1 MSVAS
6 VEPKTSSII
15 FTGSGSE
22 YFRIWIVNLI
32 LSYLT
37 LGIYSA
43 WAKVRREKY
52 FHQNTQLDGASL
64 DYHGQPLKILV
75 GRIVGLGL
83 LAISTKSPYPVLG
96 YFALAVV
103 ILAFPFFMQ
112 RSLRFRFKNSS
123 YRGLRFGFTGSV
135 KTAYRTLIPFMV
147 VPTIYALAVAFT
159 VLFPQNAKAIWDG
172 LSSAGSVWITLG
184 AILIAAGYFA
194 FMPLLQGTWRR
205 FTINHAMFG
214 FVKGQTNI
222 ALRKYINIHATAG
235 LVFTFFSG
243 FAITALYFI
252 PAPTDNYSK
261 ASDKILPL
269 VLYGPWIAAAGYL
282 GLLATRAAITARIQN
297 YNWNGNTLV
306 LTQGNRWL
314 AEFKS
319 DLSVTK
325 YSLLI
330 VKNWILI
337 IITLGLYRPFAVV
350 SAMRMRLEAIS
361 LHNSRFLDHVIAKQF
376 EASSAIGEEA
386 LDAFDLEFS
395 I

>member
-1 MSVAS
+1 MSVPAL
-6 VEPKTSSII
+6 EPKTSPIT
-15 FTGSGSE
+15 FTGSGAE

-52 FHQNTQLDGASL
+52 FHQNTQLEGASL
-64 DYHGQPLKILV
+64 DYHGQPVKILI
-75 GRIVGLGL
+75 GRIVSLGL
-83 LAISTKSPYPVLG
+83 LAISTKSPYPILG
-96 YFALAVV
+96 YFAFAI
-103 ILAFPFFMQ
+103 ILVAFPFFMQ

-135 KTAYRTLIPFMV
+135 KTAYRTLIPFMI
-147 VPTIYALAVAFT
+147 VPTIYALAIAFA
-159 VLFPQNAKAIWDG
+159 VLFPEDAKAIWLG
-172 LSSAGSVWITLG
+172 LSKVSAIWISLGSI
-184 AILIAAGYFA
+184 IIAAGYFA

-205 FTINHAMFG
+205 FTINHTMFG
-214 FVKGQTNI
+214 FVRGGTTI
-222 ALRKYINIHATAG
+222 ALRKYINIHATTG
-235 LVFTFFSG
+235 LVFTLLIG
-243 FAITALYFI
+243 VAIATLYFI
-252 PAPTDNYSK
+252 AASTENYPNTN
-261 ASDKILPL
+261 DKMLPL
-269 VLYGPWIAAAGYL
+269 ILYGPWIAAVVYL
-282 GLLATRAAITARIQN
+282 GLLATRAAIAARIQN
-297 YNWNGNTLV
+297 YNWNRNTLV

-330 VKNWILI
+330 VKNWVLI

-376 EASSAIGEEA
+376 ESSSAIGEEA